1 MELTTR
7 KIMSS
12 RRLRHSLAVTLAATM
27 GAAVVLPAAQGG
39 DWERKGSYAHGRG
52 GTGTFQHRI
61 QREPGQYRRSSA
73 WENERGR
80 GSAEVKRRWDREAGT
95 AETKRSVTRPDGKA
109 ARWHRSSKRNADG
122 GLTQQGRGTDFR
134 GRDITMDRHLQKNG
148 EGTWKSRT
156 TYGREDGR
164 SVTTEQTIERSGKG
178 FTRSGTYATGDGR
191 SGTVRGSTSRTD
203 TGWNRQQTYTNQHGK
218 TLDRVVNYERTEDG
232 GRRTV
237 TVTGPDGK
245 THERVGSFSFD
256 ADQPA
261 D

>member
-7 KIMSS
+7 KNMSGW
-12 RRLRHSLAVTLAATM
+12 RLRRFLTLTLAATM
-27 GAAVVLPAAQGG
+27 GAAIVLPAAQGG
-39 DWERKGSYAHGRG
+39 EWERKGSYAHGRG

-61 QREPGQYRRSSA
+61 QREPGQYGRSSA
-73 WENERGR
+73 WKNERGR

-109 ARWHRSSKRNADG
+109 ARWHRSSRRNADG
-122 GLTQQGRGTDFR
+122 SLTQQGHGADFR
-134 GRDITMDRHLQKNG
+134 GRDITMDRHLEKSG
-148 EGTWKSRT
+148 KGTWKSRT
-156 TYGREDGR
+156 TYGREDGG
-164 SVTTEQTIERSGKG
+164 SVTTEQTIERTGKG
-178 FTRSGTYATGDGR
+178 FARSGTYATGDGR

-203 TGWNRQQTYTNQHGK
+203 TGWKRQQTYTNQHGK

-237 TVTGPDGK
+237 TATGSDGK
-245 THERVGSFSFD
+245 TQERVDSFSFTPE
-256 ADQPA
+256 QPV